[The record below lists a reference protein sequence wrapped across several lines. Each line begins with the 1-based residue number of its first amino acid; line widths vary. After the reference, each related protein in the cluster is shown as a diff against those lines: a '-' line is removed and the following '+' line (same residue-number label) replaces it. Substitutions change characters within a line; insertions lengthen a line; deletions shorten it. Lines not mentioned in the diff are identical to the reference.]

1 MIDHNQSCHAL
12 GIWVGWGKDT
22 IKNEI
27 RNPSVNLIVFAG
39 GLSVAFLRFF
49 YRSLLA
55 IKCCF
60 FDGPSGNIAETQIS
74 TAYNVFDKLPDGQ
87 SKKQQFIAKRLIL
100 KNLRN
105 ATDNPPAKT
114 IKLTD
119 GLRISF
125 FIASLLQSSF
135 TKKQEIFLKIIF

>member
-1 MIDHNQSCHAL
+1 MYGKNDNLEPKGGKTQNFKMEIKFSFCLQFCFLFHLSICHSAQ
-12 GIWVGWGKDT
+12 
-22 IKNEI
+22 
-27 RNPSVNLIVFAG
+27 
-39 GLSVAFLRFF
+39 
-49 YRSLLA
+49 
-55 IKCCF
+55 
-60 FDGPSGNIAETQIS
+60 TQIS
-74 TAYNVFDKLPDGQ
+74 TAYNVFDKLPDGR

-125 FIASLLQSSF
+125 FIASLLR
-135 TKKQEIFLKIIF
+135 TTY